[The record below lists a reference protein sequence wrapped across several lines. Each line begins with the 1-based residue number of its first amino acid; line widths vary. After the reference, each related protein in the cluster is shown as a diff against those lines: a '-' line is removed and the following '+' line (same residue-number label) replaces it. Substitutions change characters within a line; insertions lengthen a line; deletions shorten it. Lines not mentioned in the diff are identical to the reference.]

1 MVFSTHRPLSPVL
14 GAGWDGNPY
23 AYAGNNPLNT
33 TDPTGLRTLTDDEL
47 KAYDGSARGAFGR
60 RHDPAL
66 RAGAVRWMSMRM
78 CLWAWARPMPMVTSV
93 LCMRLSGYRR
103 VSLKA
108 YFAPDY
114 SRPPC
119 G

>member
-47 KAYDGSARGAFGR
+47 KAYDGSARGAFAAATIPRFG
-60 RHDPAL
+60 P
-66 RAGAVRWMSMRM
+66 GQ
-78 CLWAWARPMPMVTSV
+78 
-93 LCMRLSGYRR
+93 
-103 VSLKA
+103 SL
-108 YFAPDY
+108 
-114 SRPPC
+114 